1 MIEMNDELVRSLM
14 DDYTSKGF
22 SYGDAMKL
30 TECTMF
36 LMDIGDLSKSEVF
49 NEITKMICRW

>member
-1 MIEMNDELVRSLM
+1 MIETNDELVRSLI

-22 SYGDAMKL
+22 SYGDALKL

-36 LMDIGDLSKSEVF
+36 LMEIGDLSKSEVF
-49 NEITKMICRW
+49 NEITKMIVKG